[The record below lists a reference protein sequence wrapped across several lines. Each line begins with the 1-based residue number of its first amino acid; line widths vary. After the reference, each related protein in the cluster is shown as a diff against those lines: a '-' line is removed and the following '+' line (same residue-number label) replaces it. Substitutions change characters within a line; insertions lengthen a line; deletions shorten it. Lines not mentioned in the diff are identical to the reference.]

1 MGEVNAGYTANPDPH
16 LREERPDF
24 GPRGAE
30 ATVRLPVPGHPPADR
45 PAYDYHQTAVRSP
58 GEQPRPSTVP
68 RERWRD
74 NAEPHDRE
82 HLAGAG
88 APAQPVEPA
97 GASIPYSIGDPGR
110 AAWAVVPLPDQE
122 NWHRRDSVFDGF
134 ALEAPGPVRHV
145 LRAASVRGLSH
156 RAYGKPRQDEY
167 GYQLTPDGRYLVLC
181 VADGLSSGS
190 RSHLAA
196 EVAVRTGTALLVNA
210 LAEASP
216 AELDWAQIVGEVA
229 GHIVAYARK
238 RLPDGAG
245 MTVDDV
251 VGWMG
256 TTATYAV
263 VDLAGAVLGVH
274 AVMVGDSSAWVLRA
288 AGWEALS
295 EVKNAGVDIATSAVE
310 ALPRVSQRERLRL
323 HATVGPGEALVLMTD
338 GVGDAL
344 GDGRGEVGEYLGAAW
359 RTPPHEVDFVG
370 QVGFSRKSFDDDRTV
385 IAIWPAVPS

>member
-1 MGEVNAGYTANPDPH
+1 MGELNAGYPA
-16 LREERPDF
+16 RPEPLDF
-24 GPRGAE
+24 GPRGGE
-30 ATVRLPVPGHPPADR
+30 ETIRLPLPFPDDQTGFDYPRMPAGSPAAPPRPSPGPRPDRDHPAGSVADR
-45 PAYDYHQTAVRSP
+45 PAVVTS
-58 GEQPRPSTVP
+58 
-68 RERWRD
+68 
-74 NAEPHDRE
+74 
-82 HLAGAG
+82 GAFT
-88 APAQPVEPA
+88 
-97 GASIPYSIGDPGR
+97 PYAIGDPGR
-110 AAWAVVPLPDQE
+110 AAGAVVPVPDQE

-134 ALEAPGPVRHV
+134 SLTAPGDTHHV
-145 LRAASVRGLSH
+145 VRAASVRGLSH

-196 EVAVRTGTALLVNA
+196 EVAVRTGTALLVTA
-210 LAEASP
+210 LVETPP
-216 AELDWAQIVGEVA
+216 AELDWEQIVGEVA
-229 GHIVAYARK
+229 GHIVAYAKK

-263 VDLAGAVLGVH
+263 VDLAGPVLDVH

-288 AGWEALS
+288 DGWQALS
-295 EVKNAGVDIATSAVE
+295 EVKNAGADVATSAVE
-310 ALPRVSQRERLRL
+310 ALPRVRQRDRPRL
-323 HATVGPGEALVLMTD
+323 HASVRPGEALVLMTD

-344 GDGRGEVGEYLGAAW
+344 GDGRGEVGAFLGTAW

-370 QVGFSRKSFDDDRTV
+370 QIGFGRKSFDDDRTV
-385 IAIWPAVPS
+385 IAVWPAVPS